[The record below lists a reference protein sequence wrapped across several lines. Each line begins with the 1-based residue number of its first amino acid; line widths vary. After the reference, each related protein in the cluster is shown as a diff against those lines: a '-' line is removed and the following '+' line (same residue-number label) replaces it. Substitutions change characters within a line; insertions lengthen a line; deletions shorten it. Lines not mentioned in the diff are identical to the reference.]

1 MIIEYFM
8 PYCVQCGTELILAQ
22 PQDDDRERL
31 TCPACKHINYDAIS
45 VLVGVILH
53 CKDKILWIKR
63 GTNPYKNLWTF
74 PSGYMESGEGLQEAA
89 VRELKEE
96 TGIDIP
102 AEQMIPF
109 GVLSITPI
117 NQIYFTFHYNC
128 ETLMAASITRE
139 VSDWGWFTE
148 SDAPWSEMA
157 YIESHDYVL
166 QTYEWLRNNDFSLRI
181 GKKDWNKMEMQTF
194 RTLK

>member
-1 MIIEYFM
+1 
-8 PYCVQCGTELILAQ
+8 
-22 PQDDDRERL
+22 
-31 TCPACKHINYDAIS
+31 
-45 VLVGVILH
+45 
-53 CKDKILWIKR
+53 
-63 GTNPYKNLWTF
+63 
-74 PSGYMESGEGLQEAA
+74 MESGEGLQEAA
-89 VRELKEE
+89 ARELKEE

-128 ETLMAASITRE
+128 ETLLTANITRE
-139 VSDWGWFTE
+139 VSDWGWYTE

-181 GKKDWNKMEMQTF
+181 GKKIGIRWRCRHSAHLNREF
-194 RTLK
+194 RANLGYSKIARTILTLYRKINILKHIHQRHSSQYIAFNFYLSCHNSKLRINLFIQHI